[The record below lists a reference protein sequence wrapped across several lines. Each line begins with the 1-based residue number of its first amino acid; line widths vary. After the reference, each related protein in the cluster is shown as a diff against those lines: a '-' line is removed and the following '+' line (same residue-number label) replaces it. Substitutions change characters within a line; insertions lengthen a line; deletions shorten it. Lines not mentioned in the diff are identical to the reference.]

1 MTASLTN
8 SLTKRIFAG
17 GALLLALAAFD
28 TAARAQTPTDTP
40 PAPPVTTT
48 TPTDPNAP
56 ASPGGTTTPAPTTET
71 PTTEAPNPTP
81 PDTTT
86 TPDGSSTPD
95 GSNPAPST
103 PQKRPRFRIGP
114 EVGVYLPTSA
124 KARDQFGS
132 TWLTLGLGIGSIGR
146 ITPQGQTSFDLQVL
160 YQSRNGNH
168 AFLAPIGIGYRVAV
182 SQSGQNTVYVGAT
195 ANVYLADLRSGTY
208 DVHSGL
214 RTGFGG
220 SALAGVNFGDSGF
233 LEARYLAVSR
243 IKGFDLSGLNLTAG
257 YRF

>member
-1 MTASLTN
+1 MTA
-8 SLTKRIFAG
+8 SLTKRIFKRILAG
-17 GALLLALAAFD
+17 GALLLALTAFD
-28 TAARAQTPTDTP
+28 TAAARAQAPTD
-40 PAPPVTTT
+40 PAPPVTATPSTGT
-48 TPTDPNAP
+48 TPPD
-56 ASPGGTTTPAPTTET
+56 TTA
-71 PTTEAPNPTP
+71 TP

-86 TPDGSSTPD
+86 PNGSGPASSTP
-95 GSNPAPST
+95 
-103 PQKRPRFRIGP
+103 KRRARFRVGP
-114 EVGVYLPTSA
+114 EIGVYLPTSA

-132 TWLTLGLGIGSIGR
+132 TWLTLGLGIGSIDR

-160 YQSRNGNH
+160 YQTKNGNH
-168 AFLAPIGIGYRVAV
+168 AFLAPVGIGYRVAI

-195 ANVYLADLRSGTY
+195 ADLLLADLRSGDY

-220 SALAGVNFGDSGF
+220 SALVGANFGDSGF

-243 IKGFDLSGLNLTAG
+243 IKGFDLSGLNVTAG